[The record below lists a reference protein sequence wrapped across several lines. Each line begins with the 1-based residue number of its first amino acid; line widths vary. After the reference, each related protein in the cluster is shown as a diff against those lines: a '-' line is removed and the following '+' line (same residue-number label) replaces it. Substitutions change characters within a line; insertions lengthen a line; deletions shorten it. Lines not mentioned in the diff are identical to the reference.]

1 MEYRMINLG
10 QRLKRRR
17 IELGLNQKN
26 IADIVGVTNAAVSK
40 WESNGGQSMSAIV
53 AMRLARFMGVNPF
66 WLVCGEGEPVDKLE
80 VPEFSRQAR
89 VMAAHIERLPPR
101 LNSLMQGLLIE
112 LRR

>member
-10 QRLKRRR
+10 QRLKNRR
-17 IELGLNQKN
+17 IELGLNQKK

-66 WLVCGEGEPVDKLE
+66 WLVFGEGEPVDKLE

-89 VMAAHIERLPPR
+89 DMAVHIERLPPR
-101 LNSLMQGLLIE
+101 LNSLMQGLLTE